1 MDAWLQIVVRQL
13 MLYSLP
19 VIVSLSC
26 TAMFVAWINRTP
38 LKHPFAGIAGRAVW
52 LPLLA
57 AISLHRG
64 IIITGYGKLT
74 PGVKVAATRLLAQT
88 LLCLVGVLLYAW
100 SLGHMPSAGLPPLH
114 HWWAKVLMFFNL
126 CMIGMH
132 LLPLPGQLVGEWL
145 RRKQQFQLIERIETM
160 HMGWLLLTLL
170 AASPLLDLLL
180 GAGIIFPVYESLTG
194 FATHWAE

>member
-1 MDAWLQIVVRQL
+1 MEAWLQIVVRQL
-13 MLYSLP
+13 ILYSLP
-19 VIVSLSC
+19 VLVSLSS

-38 LKHPFAGIAGRAVW
+38 LKHPFTGITGRAVW

-57 AISLHRG
+57 AISVHRG
-64 IIITGYGKLT
+64 VIITGYGKLT
-74 PGVKVAATRLLAQT
+74 PGVNVAATRLLAQT
-88 LLCLVGVLLYAW
+88 LLCLVGLLLYTW
-100 SLGHMPSAGLPPLH
+100 SLGHMPAAGLPPLH

-126 CMIGMH
+126 CMIAMH

-145 RRKQQFQLIERIETM
+145 RHKQLFQLSQRIEHL